1 MAAHNF
7 PNSPSDGDTTTLNSL
22 VYSYNSTKTRWEA
35 TGTVN
40 IVDDT
45 TPQLGGNL
53 DMQSHTVGGATAAE
67 LGILAGCTSTTTE
80 LNLLDGVTSTTTELN
95 LLDGVTST
103 TTELNLLDGVTA
115 TTAELNYVDVT
126 TLGTTEA
133 SKAVTAD
140 AAGKVKF
147 IGTSSIAEVIEKVT
161 VDSSTTGTINLDI
174 LTQAVM
180 FFNVDQTANRTINFR
195 GDGSTTLNA
204 TMANSESMTVAIL
217 MKEGSTPYYLNT
229 FQIDGVGVTPE
240 WQGGTAPS
248 AGNASSIDVY
258 TFTIVKTASATYT
271 VLASQTKFA

>member
-7 PNSPSDGDTTTLNSL
+7 PNSPSDGDTTTINSL
-22 VYSYNSTKTRWEA
+22 VYTYNSSKTRWES
-35 TGTVN
+35 TSTIN
-40 IVDDT
+40 IVADT

-67 LGILAGCTSTTTE
+67 VGILS
-80 LNLLDGVTSTTTELN
+80 
-95 LLDGVTST
+95 
-103 TTELNLLDGVTA
+103 GVTA

-126 TLGTTEA
+126 TVGTTEA

-161 VDSSTTGTINLDI
+161 VDSSTTGTINFDM

-204 TMANSESMTVAIL
+204 TMADSESMTVAIL

-271 VLASQTKFA
+271 VLASQTQFA